1 MSLDISFTLY
11 TNSRLPEKKSF
22 LRFSSPN
29 YEITGKEH
37 IFRIVFQGI
46 HLVLLLVPLAGLN
59 EIFQTSII
67 GPFNRIREK
76 TCGKLVSAPVVTEAF
91 TTDSFPATRITT
103 ITRNLVFL
111 YLTFDH
117 SYDSP
122 TTFLNSFS
130 SMMVNPSFFAF
141 SYFEPG
147 SVPTTT

>member
-1 MSLDISFTLY
+1 VLIL
-11 TNSRLPEKKSF
+11 SF
-22 LRFSSPN
+22 L
-29 YEITGKEH
+29 
-37 IFRIVFQGI
+37 
-46 HLVLLLVPLAGLN
+46 PLIYLN
-59 EIFQTSII
+59 KILSASII
-67 GPFNRIREK
+67 PPFNGIGEK
-76 TCGKLVSAPVVTEAF
+76 TCGKLISVPMVTEAF
-91 TTDSFPATRITT
+91 TTDSFPATGITT

-111 YLTFDH
+111 YLTFGH

>member
-1 MSLDISFTLY
+1 MHLILPLFSL
-11 TNSRLPEKKSF
+11 
-22 LRFSSPN
+22 
-29 YEITGKEH
+29 
-37 IFRIVFQGI
+37 
-46 HLVLLLVPLAGLN
+46 ACLN
-59 EIFQTSII
+59 EIFQTSIV

-76 TCGKLVSAPVVTEAF
+76 TCGKLISTPVVTEAF

-103 ITRNLVFL
+103 ITLNLVFL
-111 YLTFDH
+111 YLTFGH
-117 SYDSP
+117 SYGSP